1 MINGGQLE
9 YFDLLFNLREGDGMD
24 VVCVNNATNNLTS
37 IELWLEAMEN
47 VNEDLKSTHDK
58 LVQAKK
64 RMETMMHELLAY
76 VKSLGIVHG
85 NMYGLEG

>member
-1 MINGGQLE
+1 
-9 YFDLLFNLREGDGMD
+9 
-24 VVCVNNATNNLTS
+24 
-37 IELWLEAMEN
+37 MEN